1 MQAKIIELINLLI
14 KISGQKDNIKN
25 LNEELSYLDNLL
37 PELKKELDTLS
48 NSINDDK
55 YFDASSEIIDR
66 NIELSLKKKINNLQ
80 IALDKQKD
88 RMHNANKKA
97 VEVNSKWE
105 LLNKRISS
113 CEAFISILN
122 SRFQSENN
130 TDSDS
135 KYFKLL
141 EDEKKRYESLNAEL
155 IEVEKQKEELQ
166 NSILDLE
173 KTQEELTNNLNSE
186 KVQLEEVQQSLAT
199 KSSYIDKQ
207 RKEEDLN
214 RVKDLEIKIEN
225 TSKRKNEILNSVIY
239 KAEEAKELLLNSDND
254 KTAFLEKINL
264 LVNELNQLPYQKIDD
279 DVILKEELQQLE
291 SKKDELTTLIENKN
305 YVSSDLNIIEQRL
318 NYLDGQKSRI
328 AAEIEAYQKIDQT
341 IDNEEI
347 IKLTDILVDLRNQA
361 KNFEINIESISKD
374 ESLGEEYEFEL
385 EKYHFLNELITQ
397 YENDLQ
403 DLILL
408 SNNLNNVN
416 IVNCRNQLEKI
427 ENEFADL
434 NKKKLLYTDSL
445 DVIEKEKDRKE
456 LRLLLE
462 NIEQL
467 NLRIEIGIT
476 PNQILDQIEMLLFAG
491 DDVKNRVNEKLPET
505 PVTET
510 EVIKNINLGSEGSLE
525 QTFQSVQPEFTFE
538 KLTEDNDLWEDKKAL
553 EKEKED
559 LPNNVEIFNNSSDD
573 NKDFSFS
580 PLDNTG
586 FISFDDA
593 LNLAKNE

>member
-80 IALDKQKD
+80 IALEKQKD
-88 RMHNANKKA
+88 RMHNVNKKA

-130 TDSDS
+130 NDSDS

-155 IEVEKQKEELQ
+155 TEVEKQKEELQ
-166 NSILDLE
+166 NSILNLE
-173 KTQEELTNNLNSE
+173 KTQEELINNLNSE
-186 KVQLEEVQQSLAT
+186 KVQLEEVQQSLAN

-491 DDVKNRVNEKLPET
+491 DDVKNRADEKSSET

-525 QTFQSVQPEFTFE
+525 QTFQNVQPEFTFE
-538 KLTEDNDLWEDKKAL
+538 KLIEDNDLWEDKKAL

-559 LPNNVEIFNNSSDD
+559 LLNNVEIFNNSSDD

>member
-80 IALDKQKD
+80 IALEKQKD
-88 RMHNANKKA
+88 RMHNVNKKA

-130 TDSDS
+130 NDSDS

-155 IEVEKQKEELQ
+155 TEVEKQKEELQ
-166 NSILDLE
+166 NSILNLE
-173 KTQEELTNNLNSE
+173 KTQEELINNLNSE
-186 KVQLEEVQQSLAT
+186 KVQLEEVQQSLAN

>member
-80 IALDKQKD
+80 IALEKQKD
-88 RMHNANKKA
+88 RMHNVNKKA

-130 TDSDS
+130 NDSDS

-155 IEVEKQKEELQ
+155 TEVEKQKEELQ
-166 NSILDLE
+166 NSILNLE
-173 KTQEELTNNLNSE
+173 KTQEELINNLNSE
-186 KVQLEEVQQSLAT
+186 KVQLEEVQQSLAN

-491 DDVKNRVNEKLPET
+491 DDVKNRADEKSSET

-525 QTFQSVQPEFTFE
+525 QAFQNVQPEFTFE

>member
-80 IALDKQKD
+80 IALEKQKD
-88 RMHNANKKA
+88 RMHNVNKKA

-130 TDSDS
+130 NDSDS

-155 IEVEKQKEELQ
+155 TEVEKQKEELQ
-166 NSILDLE
+166 NSILNLE
-173 KTQEELTNNLNSE
+173 KTQEELINNLNSE
-186 KVQLEEVQQSLAT
+186 KVQLEEVQQSLAN

-491 DDVKNRVNEKLPET
+491 DDVKNRADEKSSET

-525 QTFQSVQPEFTFE
+525 QAFQNVQPEFTFE
-538 KLTEDNDLWEDKKAL
+538 KLTEYNDLWEDKKAL